1 MTGKND
7 CVNFDV
13 AQVII
18 RVGEPHKQ
26 LQFMGNKKICFV
38 ASKVSQQF
46 HEDYDG
52 FPRIPNA
59 KLILPL

>member
-18 RVGEPHKQ
+18 RVDEPIFPHKQ
-26 LQFMGNKKICFV
+26 LEFKSNKKLCFV
-38 ASKVSQQF
+38 ASKVFQHF

-52 FPRIPNA
+52 FPRLPNA
-59 KLILPL
+59 NLI